1 MECAVITR
9 RALHCAIISLRANDD
24 SASNCTSGYL
34 LPCPRAFSSSIRVI
48 GSRYTTGRP
57 SRTVNKLMGDPRN
70 VAHAKK
76 VSQEKHHKD
85 KHAPRPGSA
94 PSQRSKDVPTD
105 KKSASVAETP
115 AKSEVA
121 KPTQPVEPTQ
131 LEKSLAV
138 LSKLKELEFHSRA
151 NIEKLAELS
160 LTIEEELKQKAFAEA
175 IGAVYGAQDAFQS
188 KILELIGAYEAEC
201 TRLSGSA

>member
-1 MECAVITR
+1 MFDELVC
-9 RALHCAIISLRANDD
+9 
-24 SASNCTSGYL
+24 
-34 LPCPRAFSSSIRVI
+34 I
-48 GSRYTTGRP
+48 GDTTGRP
-57 SRTVNKLMGDPRN
+57 LKPVYRLMGDPRN

-76 VSQEKHHKD
+76 VTQEKQHKAKACSND
-85 KHAPRPGSA
+85 SCAPARQESA
-94 PSQRSKDVPTD
+94 NRGKRNRLQLGKALRQSRKP
-105 KKSASVAETP
+105 KSRRNHQIQA
-115 AKSEVA
+115 
-121 KPTQPVEPTQ
+121 Q

-138 LSKLKELEFHSRA
+138 LSNLKDLEFHSRA

-201 TRLSGSA
+201 TRLSWLTA

>member
-1 MECAVITR
+1 
-9 RALHCAIISLRANDD
+9 
-24 SASNCTSGYL
+24 
-34 LPCPRAFSSSIRVI
+34 
-48 GSRYTTGRP
+48 
-57 SRTVNKLMGDPRN
+57 MGDPRN

-85 KHAPRPGSA
+85 KHAPRAGSA
-94 PSQRSKDVPTD
+94 PSQRKKDFPAD

>member
-1 MECAVITR
+1 
-9 RALHCAIISLRANDD
+9 
-24 SASNCTSGYL
+24 
-34 LPCPRAFSSSIRVI
+34 
-48 GSRYTTGRP
+48 
-57 SRTVNKLMGDPRN
+57 MGDPRN

-76 VSQEKHHKD
+76 VTQEKHHKE
-85 KHAPRPGSA
+85 KNPPKAGAAHSQPKKGVSA
-94 PSQRSKDVPTD
+94 D
-105 KKSASVAETP
+105 KKPATVAENP
-115 AKSEVA
+115 AKSDVT

-131 LEKSLAV
+131 LEKSQVV

-160 LTIEEELKQKAFAEA
+160 LTIEEELKQKQFAEA

-188 KILELIGAYEAEC
+188 KILELIGAYETEC